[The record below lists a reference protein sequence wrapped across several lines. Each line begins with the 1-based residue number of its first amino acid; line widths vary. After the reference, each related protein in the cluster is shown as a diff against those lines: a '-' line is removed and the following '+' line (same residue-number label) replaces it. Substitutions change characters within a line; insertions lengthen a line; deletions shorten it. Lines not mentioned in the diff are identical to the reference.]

1 MRCWLLALSLLVA
14 ASATADEVT
23 SFSPHDVTMG
33 TELTLLGDFHELAA
47 AGRKPQLFGSRMDGP
62 RGVVFVVRSV
72 SDTEIHAVAKR
83 FPGRKGGSLVGQRW
97 SLVVLPR
104 AGAPLLAPDTFLTVG
119 PELID
124 VGAASAAPGETLEL
138 LVDNVGTGK
147 LLVHFGEKP
156 VKPLR
161 AAGAPVTLPPG
172 VPGTPLSVIVP
183 KLPSGPH
190 PISLE
195 NAIGPSPTEV
205 DFDVAP

>member
-1 MRCWLLALSLLVA
+1 MRCSLLALSLLVA
-14 ASATADEVT
+14 ASAAADEVT
-23 SFSPHDVTMG
+23 SFSPHDVTVG
-33 TELTLLGDFHELAA
+33 TELTIFGDFRELAA
-47 AGRKPQLFGSRMDGP
+47 AGRKPHVIGSRTGAARD
-62 RGVVFVVRSV
+62 VVFAVLSH
-72 SDTEIHAVAKR
+72 SPTEIHAVARR
-83 FPGRKGGSLVGQRW
+83 FPGRKGGSLVGEHW
-97 SLVVLPR
+97 NLLVLPR
-104 AGAPLLAPDTFLTVG
+104 EGAPLPAPGTFLTVG

-147 LLVHFGEKP
+147 LVVRFGDKP

-183 KLPSGPH
+183 NLPSGPH

-205 DFDVAP
+205 DFEVAP